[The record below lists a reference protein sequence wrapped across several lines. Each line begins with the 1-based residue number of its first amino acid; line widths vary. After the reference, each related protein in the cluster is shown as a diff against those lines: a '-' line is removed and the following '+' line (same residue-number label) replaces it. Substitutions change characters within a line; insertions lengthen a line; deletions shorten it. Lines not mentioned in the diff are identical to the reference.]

1 MNRET
6 RKELCTEAQKI
17 IAEDLP
23 YVPLWSMDV
32 VSVHRK
38 EIGELAL
45 SPAGGYEFLAGN

>member
-1 MNRET
+1 MESYGIRVQRFARGN
-6 RKELCTEAQKI
+6 Q
-17 IAEDLP
+17 
-23 YVPLWSMDV
+23 DV